1 MNLDQLKGRPNP
13 EPPELIKNVGNSYSK
28 EGEKMNVFPQR
39 VLYNSEKYYYVT
51 YYYKSLEEKAAGIL
65 IVKEDGSVPLHKD
78 VIVILNYITTIEA
91 AIQNVFTYGVE
102 WSERPM
108 KIWKKLQSILE
119 SFSEI
124 VNASKDRSFK
134 KNFETFNSIPQ
145 VMFDTQADLKKVIEK
160 MKDCYREL
168 STDYLVTKELYEKF
182 DQTHL
187 HMMKIMKKQFEVQI
201 ETEKERTQFMK
212 KLKKEIPLTD
222 AHNWFLYLQLLKWH
236 KWLNADTATMAEY
249 EKFKADVSREKATEQ
264 TRKELI
270 DSIRNP
276 RG

>member
-1 MNLDQLKGRPNP
+1 MNLEELRVNPNP
-13 EPPELIKNVGNSYSK
+13 ETPELIKKVGQSYAK
-28 EGEKMNVFPQR
+28 QGEKINVFPQR
-39 VLYNSEKYYYVT
+39 ILYNNEKYFYIT
-51 YYYKSLEEKAAGIL
+51 FYYKSLEEKAAGIL

-78 VIVILNYITTIEA
+78 VIVILDYITTIEA
-91 AIQNVFTYGVE
+91 AIQNVFTYGLE

-108 KIWKKLQSILE
+108 NIWGKLQSILE
-119 SFSEI
+119 SLSEL
-124 VNASKDRSFK
+124 VNASEDESFK
-134 KNFETFNSIPQ
+134 KNFEVFISIPQ
-145 VMFDTQADLKKVIEK
+145 VIFDTQANLKKVVEK
-160 MKDCYREL
+160 MKECYREL
-168 STDYLVTKELYEKF
+168 STDYIVTKELYEKF

-222 AHNWFLYLQLLKWH
+222 ARKWFFYLRLLKWH
-236 KWLNADTATMAEY
+236 KWLNADKATMAEY
-249 EKFKADVSREKATEQ
+249 EKFNADISREKATEQ

-276 RG
+276 RD